1 MENAEPYVR
10 RLVDHTL
17 DELLAQLPAV
27 SLDGA
32 RGVGK
37 TETAKRRAA
46 TVFALDDF
54 AQQEAI
60 RENPKALTSAP
71 GPVLIDEWQQVPE
84 VWDRV
89 RRIVDSKVEPG
100 RFLLTGSHPPQ
111 NSPVHTGAG
120 RIVRVR
126 MRPLS
131 MVERHPDNQTVYL
144 SDLMAGNATIEGECS
159 LALPEYVEDIMGSG
173 FPELRNYSGRARRNS
188 LDSYIDHAVERD
200 IPGQG
205 VEIRR
210 PQALRA
216 WLAAYA
222 AATGSTANYQ
232 TILDAAT
239 PAIPDKPSRVTT
251 ETYRDA
257 LANMWL
263 IDQVPAWISP
273 GNEFAALA
281 QSPKHYLAD
290 PALAAQLLQLDEQ
303 QLLRGAQTKT
313 LGPQEGSI
321 LGRLFE
327 GLVAQSLHT
336 YADALE
342 AKLSHVREKNG
353 RHEVDFLLEG
363 PGGSKVAIEVKLS
376 RTVSAEDVTHL
387 HWLKKKLGDRLTDA
401 IVVTVGPNAY
411 RRLDGIGVVPFGCL
425 GVAPDMP

>member
-1 MENAEPYVR
+1 MNTTETYIP
-10 RLVDHTL
+10 RLVDIVL
-17 DELLAQLPAV
+17 DELLAQLPAI
-27 SLDGA
+27 SIDGA

-37 TETAKRRAA
+37 TATAARRAA
-46 TVFALDDF
+46 TVLSLDD
-54 AQQEAI
+54 ATQRETL
-60 RENPKALTSAP
+60 RENPEALRTVP

-89 RRIVDSKVEPG
+89 RRLVDSKVEPG
-100 RFLLTGSHPPQ
+100 RFILTGSHPPR

-131 MVERHPDNQTVYL
+131 MVERHPGGQTVFL
-144 SDLMAGNATIEGECS
+144 SDLLAGDASIHGDCS
-159 LALPEYVEDIMGSG
+159 FALPEYVEEIMASG
-173 FPELRNYSGRARRNS
+173 FPELRNHSGRVRRES
-188 LDSYIDHAVERD
+188 LDSFIDNAVERD

-222 AATGSTANYQ
+222 AATGSTATYQ

-239 PAIPDKPSRVTT
+239 PALPNKPSRSTT
-251 ETYRDA
+251 VAYRDA

-290 PALAAQLLQLDEQ
+290 PALAARLLELDEQ
-303 QLLRGAQTKT
+303 RLLRGAEVKT

-336 YADALE
+336 YATVLGAR
-342 AKLSHVREKNG
+342 LSHIRQSQG

-376 RTVSAEDVTHL
+376 RTVDADDVTHL
-387 HWLKKKLGDRLTDA
+387 HWLKRQLGSRLTDA
-401 IVVTVGPNAY
+401 IVVNIGPYAY
-411 RRLDGIGVVPFGCL
+411 RRKDGIGVVPFGCL
-425 GVAPDMP
+425 GVSPGMP